1 MLQRFLDPAVLA
13 GLSGLDL
20 VAMEAEVS
28 MMTRMRMPI
37 LTLSQ
42 ACRVTVAVF
51 GPPSGRTLSG
61 WSSRPYESGVR
72 APTLSADRK
81 PA

>member
-1 MLQRFLDPAVLA
+1 MAAATSSCIWVGPA
-13 GLSGLDL
+13 GLDL
-20 VAMEAEVS
+20 VAMEPEVS

-51 GPPSGRTLSG
+51 GPPSGRTLSV
-61 WSSRPYESGVR
+61 WLSRPYVLGVR
-72 APTLSADRK
+72 APALSADRK